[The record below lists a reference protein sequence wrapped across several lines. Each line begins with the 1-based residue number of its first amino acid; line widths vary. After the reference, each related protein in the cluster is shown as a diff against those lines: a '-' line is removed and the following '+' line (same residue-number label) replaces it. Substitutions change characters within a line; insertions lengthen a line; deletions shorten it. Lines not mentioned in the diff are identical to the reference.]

1 MSNGGVAHAADYTIS
16 GVCPENGQ
24 WYVSTNVRTV
34 SVGMIGVRMT
44 KIPAKGMYFRVVRT
58 RDEMNFGD
66 IVKPTADNVLIM
78 LPMVLLMELNSKMF
92 SNSLQLDIQVI
103 MILKV
108 LKYTNARE
116 DLQ

>member
-1 MSNGGVAHAADYTIS
+1 
-16 GVCPENGQ
+16 
-24 WYVSTNVRTV
+24 
-34 SVGMIGVRMT
+34 
-44 KIPAKGMYFRVVRT
+44 
-58 RDEMNFGD
+58 
-66 IVKPTADNVLIM
+66 M